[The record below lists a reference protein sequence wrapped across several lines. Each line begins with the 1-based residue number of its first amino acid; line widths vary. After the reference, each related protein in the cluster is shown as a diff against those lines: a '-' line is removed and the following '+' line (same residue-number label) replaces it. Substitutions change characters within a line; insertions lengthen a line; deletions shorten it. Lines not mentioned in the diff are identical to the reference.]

1 MGRRDRRAREDPAF
15 AHRFESP
22 EVLAELLAIAGST
35 LSPEEVLARFRAARA
50 EDAEARDVIPTLFP
64 EQPRF
69 PHPDVARRLFHN
81 LLGLW
86 DASASAGFRV
96 ASQPPAGRPPRPEKV
111 GPPGRPG
118 PTGPDAAYV
127 AAVRAWL
134 ESDGRARQRLT
145 DSFENRQD
153 ALLGSLDERGL
164 SDEGW
169 GVLRQ
174 LAFEL
179 HAVLEHAD
187 GAAPASV
194 PPEALEGD
202 PAAKVPVEL
211 IGLVDQALASTEQD
225 DPGPA
230 PAAERET
237 LRILG
242 RQVLGALWEARARR

>member
-1 MGRRDRRAREDPAF
+1 MGRRDRRGRAAPEF
-15 AHRFESP
+15 VHRFESP
-22 EVLAELLAIAGST
+22 EVLRELLDVAGST
-35 LSPEEVLARFRAARA
+35 LEPEEVLKRFRSARA
-50 EDAEARDVIPTLFP
+50 EGAEAPDVIPTLFP
-64 EQPRF
+64 DAPRF
-69 PHPDVARRLFHN
+69 PHPDIARRLFEN

-86 DASASAGFRV
+86 DASAAADFRLDGTTPR
-96 ASQPPAGRPPRPEKV
+96 QRPEKMA
-111 GPPGRPG
+111 PPGAPG
-118 PTGPDAAYV
+118 PGGVDLPAV
-127 AAVRAWL
+127 EAVRAWL
-134 ESDGRARQRLT
+134 AADRRARERLT

-202 PAAKVPVEL
+202 PAAKAPVEL
-211 IGLVDQALASTEQD
+211 IGLVDQALAPAEQD
-225 DPGPA
+225 GTGPVTA
-230 PAAERET
+230 TERDAART
-237 LRILG
+237 LG
-242 RQVLGALWEARARR
+242 RQVLGALWSARARR

>member
-1 MGRRDRRAREDPAF
+1 MGRRERRGREEPGF
-15 AHRFESP
+15 VHRFESP
-22 EVLAELLAIAGST
+22 EVLAELLGIAGSS
-35 LSPEEVLARFRAARA
+35 LGPEEVLQRFRAGRA
-50 EDAEARDVIPTLFP
+50 EGAEANEVIPTLFP
-64 EQPRF
+64 EPPRF
-69 PHPDVARRLFHN
+69 PHPDIARRLFQN

-86 DASASAGFRV
+86 HAAASPAFRLPRASPDPR
-96 ASQPPAGRPPRPEKV
+96 RPRPGKAEPP
-111 GPPGRPG
+111 GPPGPG
-118 PTGPDAAYV
+118 GPDAPYV
-127 AAVRAWL
+127 EAVCAWL
-134 ESDGRARQRLT
+134 ATDPRTRERLT

-202 PAAKVPVEL
+202 PASKGPVEL
-211 IGLVDQALASTEQD
+211 IGLVDQAFARAEQD
-225 DPGPA
+225 GTGPV
-230 PAAERET
+230 PEAERDT
-237 LRILG
+237 VRTLG

>member
-1 MGRRDRRAREDPAF
+1 MGRRDRRVREDPGF
-15 AHRFESP
+15 AHRFESS
-22 EVLAELLAIAGST
+22 EVLAELLAIAGSE
-35 LSPEEVLARFRAARA
+35 LSPEEVLARFRSARS
-50 EDAEARDVIPTLFP
+50 EGVEAHDVIPALFP
-64 EQPRF
+64 EAPRF
-69 PHPDVARRLFHN
+69 PHPDIARRLFQN

-86 DASASAGFRV
+86 DASASSGFRLGSD
-96 ASQPPAGRPPRPEKV
+96 APAPRPPRPEKV

-127 AAVRAWL
+127 VAVRAWL
-134 ESDGRARQRLT
+134 ASDRRARERLT

-211 IGLVDQALASTEQD
+211 IGLVDQALASAEQD
-225 DPGPA
+225 GPGPA
-230 PAAERET
+230 PAAERER
-237 LRILG
+237 LRTLG

>member
-1 MGRRDRRAREDPAF
+1 MGRRDRRAREEPAF
-15 AHRFESP
+15 ARRFESP
-22 EVLAELLAIAGST
+22 EVLAELLAIAGSE
-35 LSPEEVLARFRAARA
+35 LSPDEVLARFRAARA
-50 EDAEARDVIPTLFP
+50 EDGEAPDVIPTLFS
-64 EQPRF
+64 EAPRF
-69 PHPDVARRLFHN
+69 PHPDVARRLFQN

-86 DASASAGFRV
+86 DASASPGFRL
-96 ASQPPAGRPPRPEKV
+96 ASESPAARRPRPEKV

-127 AAVRAWL
+127 EAVRAWL
-134 ESDGRARQRLT
+134 ASDRRARERLT

-194 PPEALEGD
+194 PTEALEGD
-202 PAAKVPVEL
+202 PAEKVPVEL
-211 IGLVDQALASTEQD
+211 IGLVDQAFAPTEQG

-230 PAAERET
+230 PAAERER
-237 LRILG
+237 LRTLG